1 MCFSYLGYIYLNL
14 IALWAVNIVCM
25 ILVFWFCVYV
35 CWNFFCGLCII
46 IYHKFLMLEK
56 NVYSLNVYIYIYIHM
71 YACIYIYIS
80 IYVDTYVYIYL
91 SKYCYII
98 QTLSIVILSLLGL
111 LLSET
116 GILKISTIV
125 MKPLVSLRSSEFFFF
140 SPFWYMLYW
149 LVLNF
154 FFFFFAP

>member
-1 MCFSYLGYIYLNL
+1 
-14 IALWAVNIVCM
+14 
-25 ILVFWFCVYV
+25 
-35 CWNFFCGLCII
+35 
-46 IYHKFLMLEK
+46 
-56 NVYSLNVYIYIYIHM
+56 M

-140 SPFWYMLYW
+140 SPF
-149 LVLNF
+149 
-154 FFFFFAP
+154 